1 MRPAPAI
8 RATLSRSR
16 LGLGCALALLAWAC
30 RCGDTGA
37 GRAFEVGAPLEDMPR
52 SKHGP
57 LAALVPAPAP
67 VFVFSDRP
75 AVLLQQIRS
84 APRLRPLAD
93 SRVLQDLALSGAGA
107 TARALRQRLSEL
119 SRLPAAV
126 DVAAL
131 LDGPLALAVRAGPGN
146 PDLLFLKRLGPGA
159 AASWRA
165 AQMLQAVR
173 PSHTEVRVERY
184 RGLPLRKV
192 LVDEGRRLTFAV
204 LRDLLVAGT
213 SDAWVKQSLD
223 LALSEAGPGA
233 PTAQQQPAIA
243 AGLASGA
250 QAALTAI
257 VDADAVRDEPGRP
270 GLAALALAQVA
281 WLRLTVEKS
290 GALRILASRS
300 QALPSPAPR
309 SPSALER
316 FAPRQVSA
324 ALSRRVDLPRALAE
338 LLGPAAPQGA
348 HAEEAAAL
356 RAAVLANL
364 APRLGDEAFWFCEGI
379 EAEDGKPVARHV
391 LGLRLKDPAGFA
403 AAFAALEPTLLAAPR
418 AVEREGGRAVTC
430 AGEGASLCFAQAD
443 DVLLVGNGADGLRA
457 ALAAGRARPSNEALK
472 VPPGGELLFL
482 DGPGLAAALGD
493 RASGLSGPAGAEPP
507 EARRRLEPLLAALQS
522 LGSLSAAL
530 RPEPP
535 ALLEGEV
542 VAR

>member
-8 RATLSRSR
+8 RATPSRGR
-16 LGLGCALALLAWAC
+16 LGLGCALALLAWDC
-30 RCGDTGA
+30 RCGGTGA
-37 GRAFEVGAPLEDMPR
+37 GRAYEVGAPLEDMPR
-52 SKHGP
+52 AKPGP

-75 AVLLQQIRS
+75 GELLRQIRA

-93 SRVLQDLALSGAGA
+93 PHVLQDLALSGAGA

-119 SRLPAAV
+119 SRLPTAV
-126 DVAAL
+126 DAAAL
-131 LDGPLALAVRAGPGN
+131 LDGPLALAARAGPGD

-192 LVDEGRRLTFAV
+192 LVDEGRRLTYAV
-204 LRDLLVAGT
+204 LKDLLVAGT

-233 PTAQQQPAIA
+233 LTAQQQPAIA
-243 AGLASGA
+243 AGLSSGA

-257 VDADAVRDEPGRP
+257 VDADAVRAEPGKP

-281 WLRLTVEKS
+281 WLRLTVERS
-290 GALRILASRS
+290 GALRVLASRS
-300 QALPSPAPR
+300 RALPSPASR

-316 FAPRQVSA
+316 FAPRRVSA
-324 ALSRRVDLPRALAE
+324 ALSRRVDLPRALAD
-338 LLGPAAPQGA
+338 LLGPAEPQGV
-348 HAEEAAAL
+348 HAEKAAAL
-356 RAAVLANL
+356 RAAILANL
-364 APRLGDEAFWFCEGI
+364 APRLGDEVFWFCEGVD
-379 EAEDGKPVARHV
+379 AQDGKSVARHV

-403 AAFAALEPTLLAAPR
+403 TAFAALEPTLLAPPLV
-418 AVEREGGRAVTC
+418 VEREAGRAVTC
-430 AGEGASLCFAQAD
+430 AGEGESLCFAQAD
-443 DVLLVGNGADGLRA
+443 DVLLVSNGADGLRA
-457 ALAAGRARPSNEALK
+457 ALAAGRARPSEALK
-472 VPPGGELLFL
+472 VPPGGDLLLL
-482 DGPGLAAALGD
+482 DGPGLAAALEGMV
-493 RASGLSGPAGAEPP
+493 AGPSGPAGAEPP
-507 EARRRLEPLLAALQS
+507 EARRRPEPLLAALQS

-530 RPEPP
+530 RPKPP